1 MTSSKVWFITGCSSG
16 FGRELA
22 LGALRRGDRV
32 IATARNASKLDDIK
46 AAGATTMNWDV
57 TAPLDDLKKTA
68 EQAHQVYGRF
78 DYLINNAG
86 YNQVGGLEELTPEE
100 TQAQF
105 ATNVFGLL
113 NTTRAIV
120 PYMRAQRSGVVANF
134 SSVGA
139 WRGVAGAGLYCS
151 SKWAVSGISE
161 TLYFELADFNIK
173 VCTVEPGYFRSNFLS
188 AGNKLK
194 RGNAIADYEGTAVRK
209 GEQLMDEYDNKQPG
223 DIKKGVAV
231 LISVLTGETGRE
243 IPMRLV
249 LGPDAYRMI
258 KAKCEETINGL
269 EAWKDLTCST
279 DLDEK

>member
-1 MTSSKVWFITGCSSG
+1 MASYKVWFITGCSSG

-22 LGALRRGDRV
+22 LGALRRGDKV

-46 AAGATTMNWDV
+46 AAGAATMNWDV
-57 TAPLDDLKKTA
+57 TAPLEDLKKAA
-68 EQAHQVYGRF
+68 EEAHRIYGRF

-86 YNQVGGLEELTPEE
+86 YNQVGGLEELTPEQ

-120 PYMRAQRSGVVANF
+120 PFMRAQRSGVVANF

-139 WRGVAGAGLYCS
+139 WRGVAGVGLYCA
-151 SKWAVSGISE
+151 SKWAVSGLSE

-173 VCTVEPGYFRSNFLS
+173 VCTIEPGYFRSNFLN

-194 RGNAIADYEGTAVRK
+194 RENVIADYEGTAVRR
-209 GEQLMDEYDNKQPG
+209 GEQLMDEYDNKQRG
-223 DIKKGVAV
+223 DIKKGVKV
-231 LISVLTGETGRE
+231 IIDVLTGDSGRE

-249 LGPDAYRMI
+249 LGPDAYATI
-258 KAKCEETINGL
+258 KTKCEETIKGL
-269 EAWKDLTCST
+269 EEWKDLTCST

>member
-1 MTSSKVWFITGCSSG
+1 MTNSKVWFITGCSSG

-22 LGALRRGDRV
+22 LGALRRGDKV

-46 AAGATTMNWDV
+46 TAGATTMSWDV
-57 TAPLDDLKKTA
+57 TAPLEDLKKAA

-86 YNQVGGLEELTPEE
+86 YSQVGGLEELTPEQ

-139 WRGVAGAGLYCS
+139 WRGVAGVGLYCA

-173 VCTVEPGYFRSNFLS
+173 VCTVEPGYFRSNFLN

-194 RGNAIADYEGTAVRK
+194 RENEIADYEGTAVRK

-223 DIKKGVAV
+223 DIKKGVKV
-231 LISVLTGETGRE
+231 LIDVLTGETGRD

-249 LGPDAYRMI
+249 LGPDAYGTIR
-258 KAKCEETINGL
+258 AKCEETIKGL
-269 EAWKDLTCST
+269 DEWKELTCST